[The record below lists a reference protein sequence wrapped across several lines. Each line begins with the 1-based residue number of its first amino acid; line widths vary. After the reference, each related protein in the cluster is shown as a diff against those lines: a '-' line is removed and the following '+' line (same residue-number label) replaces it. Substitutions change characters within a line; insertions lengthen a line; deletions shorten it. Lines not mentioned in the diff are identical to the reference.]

1 MSSASNRAKLLV
13 ATTNAGKVREIG
25 RVLAGLPFEV
35 VSLAEALPKASY
47 RERGRTF
54 LENARGKSRHY
65 ARLSGL
71 LTLAEDSGLE
81 VEALGGAPGVHSARF
96 ARPDPTDERNLR
108 KVLRLLRG
116 VPRPKRRA
124 RFVCAMVLARPGGIV
139 AEVVGEVRGI
149 IAEAPQG
156 LERFRLRPH
165 LLLSAPREALRRAR
179 ARSQERGQPQ
189 GPGPRKDGQDPA
201 KGRRQGSPDTAPS
214 QLPLSDGGPDVNAH

>member
-13 ATTNAGKVREIG
+13 ATTNAGKIREIG
-25 RVLAGLPFEV
+25 RSLAGLPFEV
-35 VSLAEALPKASY
+35 VTLAEVLPKASY

-54 LENARGKSRHY
+54 LENALGKSRHY

-108 KVLRLLRG
+108 KVLRLLHD

-124 RFVCAMVLARPGGIV
+124 RFVCAMVLFGPDGVV
-139 AEVVGEVRGI
+139 AEILGEVRGVI
-149 IAEAPQG
+149 SESPKGSNGFGYDPIFYYPRLGKHFAELTAEAKNAVSHRG
-156 LERFRLRPH
+156 RALEKLKKVLR
-165 LLLSAPREALRRAR
+165 SFIDN
-179 ARSQERGQPQ
+179 
-189 GPGPRKDGQDPA
+189 PGYSPA
-201 KGRRQGSPDTAPS
+201 SRM
-214 QLPLSDGGPDVNAH
+214 

>member
-25 RVLAGLPFEV
+25 RALTGLPFEV
-35 VSLAEALPKASY
+35 VSLAEVLPKASY

-54 LENARGKSRHY
+54 LENARGKSRRY

-108 KVLRLLRG
+108 KVLRLLRDA
-116 VPRPKRRA
+116 PRPKRRA
-124 RFVCAMVLARPGGIV
+124 RFVCAMVLTGPDGVV
-139 AEVVGEVRGI
+139 AEILSEVRGI
-149 IAEAPQG
+149 IAASPKGSNGFGYDPIFYYPPLGKHFAELPPEAKNAVSHRG
-156 LERFRLRPH
+156 RALKKLIKI
-165 LLLSAPREALRRAR
+165 LRRLEA
-179 ARSQERGQPQ
+179 
-189 GPGPRKDGQDPA
+189 
-201 KGRRQGSPDTAPS
+201 
-214 QLPLSDGGPDVNAH
+214 GG